1 MLPPPRLHQ
10 PLRRVVVTGLGCAS
24 PLGGTAAESWRRAQ
38 RGESA
43 AAQFDIDGASFVA
56 ARCGDLALDE
66 KREKARVVALA
77 LRAAAEAVR
86 DAGGLE
92 AHAPA
97 RRGASI
103 ASGVGGLGDIV
114 DAAHRVAEGKKLSP
128 FFVPRALCNTAA
140 GAVSLEHSCAGP
152 VQTSAAACAA
162 GAQSVGDA
170 FRLVQRGDCDV
181 ALCGGAEACVD
192 EVALRGFARM
202 GALSRD
208 GAARPFDA
216 ARSGFVLGEGAAVL
230 VLEDAASAA
239 RRGARAYA
247 ELRGYGLGGDAVHGV
262 GAAAGRRGRPARRAR
277 RAGRRRPGSGARRP
291 RERARG
297 RHARRRRGRARGARG
312 FARRAARRRRA
323 RGVDEGRDGPPARRG
338 GRARGL
344 LRGPGAQGSNGAGD
358 GAPRGAAAHVGA
370 RDARRGGDPPG
381 PARGALDVERL
392 RRDERGPRLFA
403 RRCIW
408 RPRRRGTGE
417 CALGASARGVF
428 FALCE
433 LGCLATR
440 PLPRP
445 RPSCASVWCVGT
457 SRYTALDVTP
467 SPPARRPS
475 RPECSFEFDG
485 VAAPLRHRLASRRR
499 RDSRDAAAASGG
511 RNTAPLGRARLADV

>member
-1 MLPPPRLHQ
+1 MLPPPRLQQ

-43 AAQFDIDGASFVA
+43 AARFDIDGASFVA

-140 GAVSLEHSCAGP
+140 GAVSLQHSCAGP

-247 ELRGYGLGGDAVHGV
+247 ELRGYGLGGDAVHMSAPPPDGAGV
-262 GAAAGRRGRPARRAR
+262 LRAARAALGDAGLEPDLIDHVNAHAAGTPAGDAAELAALEALLEGRRGDDALVASTKGATGHLLGA
-277 RAGRRRPGSGARRP
+277 AGAL
-291 RERARG
+291 EAC
-297 RHARRRRGRARGARG
+297 
-312 FARRAARRRRA
+312 FAVLAL
-323 RGVDEGRDGPPARRG
+323 RDGLAPAT
-338 GRARGL
+338 
-344 LRGPGAQGSNGAGD
+344 
-358 GAPRGAAAHVGA
+358 AH
-370 RDARRGGDPPG
+370 
-381 PARGALDVERL
+381 L
-392 RRDERGPRLFA
+392 
-403 RRCIW
+403 
-408 RPRRRGTGE
+408 
-417 CALGASARGVF
+417 
-428 FALCE
+428 
-433 LGCLATR
+433 
-440 PLPRP
+440 
-445 RPSCASVWCVGT
+445 
-457 SRYTALDVTP
+457 
-467 SPPARRPS
+467 
-475 RPECSFEFDG
+475 
-485 VAAPLRHRLASRRR
+485 AAPLPTSERINLVAEATR
-499 RDSRDAAAASGG
+499 RDLRVALSTSSGFGGTNAALVFSR
-511 RNTAPLGRARLADV
+511 ADVSGDLGVEARAGVPLE

>member
-43 AAQFDIDGASFVA
+43 AKEFDIDGASFVA

-114 DAAHRVAEGKKLSP
+114 DAAHRVAGGKKLSP

-140 GAVSLEHSCAGP
+140 GAVSLEHACAGP

-247 ELRGYGLGGDAVHGV
+247 ELRGYGLGGDAVHMSAPPPDGAGV
-262 GAAAGRRGRPARRAR
+262 LRAARAALGDAGLDPALVDHFNAHAAGTPAGDAAELAALEALLEGRRGDALVA
-277 RAGRRRPGSGARRP
+277 STKGAT
-291 RERARG
+291 G
-297 RHARRRRGRARGARG
+297 H
-312 FARRAARRRRA
+312 
-323 RGVDEGRDGPPARRG
+323 
-338 GRARGL
+338 L
-344 LRGPGAQGSNGAGD
+344 L
-358 GAPRGAAAHVGA
+358 GAA
-370 RDARRGGDPPG
+370 
-381 PARGALDVERL
+381 GALEACFAVLAL
-392 RRDERGPRLFA
+392 RD
-403 RRCIW
+403 
-408 RPRRRGTGE
+408 
-417 CALGASARGVF
+417 
-428 FALCE
+428 
-433 LGCLATR
+433 CLA
-440 PLPRP
+440 P
-445 RPSCASVWCVGT
+445 A
-457 SRYTALDVTP
+457 TAHL
-467 SPPARRPS
+467 
-475 RPECSFEFDG
+475 
-485 VAAPLRHRLASRRR
+485 AAPLPTSERINLVAEATR
-499 RDSRDAAAASGG
+499 RDLRVALSTSSGFGGTNAA
-511 RNTAPLGRARLADV
+511 LVFARADVSGDLGVEARASAT

>member
-43 AAQFDIDGASFVA
+43 AARFDIDGASFVA

-114 DAAHRVAEGKKLSP
+114 DAAHRVAGGKKLSP

-140 GAVSLEHSCAGP
+140 GAVSLEHACAGP

-247 ELRGYGLGGDAVHGV
+247 ELRGYGLGGDAVHMSAPPPDGAGV
-262 GAAAGRRGRPARRAR
+262 LRAARAALGDAGLDPALVDHVNAHAAGTPAGDAAELAALEALLEGRRGDDALVA
-277 RAGRRRPGSGARRP
+277 STKGAT
-291 RERARG
+291 G
-297 RHARRRRGRARGARG
+297 H
-312 FARRAARRRRA
+312 
-323 RGVDEGRDGPPARRG
+323 
-338 GRARGL
+338 L
-344 LRGPGAQGSNGAGD
+344 L
-358 GAPRGAAAHVGA
+358 GAA
-370 RDARRGGDPPG
+370 
-381 PARGALDVERL
+381 GALEACFAVLAL
-392 RRDERGPRLFA
+392 RD
-403 RRCIW
+403 
-408 RPRRRGTGE
+408 
-417 CALGASARGVF
+417 
-428 FALCE
+428 
-433 LGCLATR
+433 CLA
-440 PLPRP
+440 P
-445 RPSCASVWCVGT
+445 A
-457 SRYTALDVTP
+457 TAHL
-467 SPPARRPS
+467 
-475 RPECSFEFDG
+475 
-485 VAAPLRHRLASRRR
+485 AAPLPTSERINLVAEATR
-499 RDSRDAAAASGG
+499 RDLRVALSTSSGFGGTNAALVFARADVSGD
-511 RNTAPLGRARLADV
+511 LGVEARLGVP

>member
-1 MLPPPRLHQ
+1 MLPQPRLHQ

-114 DAAHRVAEGKKLSP
+114 DAAHRVAGGKKLSP

-140 GAVSLEHSCAGP
+140 GAVSLEHACAGP

-247 ELRGYGLGGDAVHGV
+247 ELRGYGLGGDAVHMSAPPPDGAGV
-262 GAAAGRRGRPARRAR
+262 LRAARAALGDAGLDPALVDHVNAHAAGTPAGDAAELAALEALLEGRRGDDALVA
-277 RAGRRRPGSGARRP
+277 STKGAT
-291 RERARG
+291 G
-297 RHARRRRGRARGARG
+297 H
-312 FARRAARRRRA
+312 
-323 RGVDEGRDGPPARRG
+323 
-338 GRARGL
+338 L
-344 LRGPGAQGSNGAGD
+344 L
-358 GAPRGAAAHVGA
+358 GAA
-370 RDARRGGDPPG
+370 
-381 PARGALDVERL
+381 GALEACFAVLAL
-392 RRDERGPRLFA
+392 RD
-403 RRCIW
+403 
-408 RPRRRGTGE
+408 
-417 CALGASARGVF
+417 
-428 FALCE
+428 
-433 LGCLATR
+433 CLA
-440 PLPRP
+440 P
-445 RPSCASVWCVGT
+445 A
-457 SRYTALDVTP
+457 TAHL
-467 SPPARRPS
+467 
-475 RPECSFEFDG
+475 
-485 VAAPLRHRLASRRR
+485 AAPLPTSERINLVAEATR
-499 RDSRDAAAASGG
+499 RDLRVALSTSSGFGGTNAA
-511 RNTAPLGRARLADV
+511 LVFARADVSGDLGVEARVSVL

>member
-43 AAQFDIDGASFVA
+43 AKEFDIDGASFVA

-114 DAAHRVAEGKKLSP
+114 DAAHRVAGGKKLSP

-140 GAVSLEHSCAGP
+140 GAVSLEHACAGP

-247 ELRGYGLGGDAVHGV
+247 ELRGYGLGGDAVHMSAPPPDGAGV
-262 GAAAGRRGRPARRAR
+262 LRAARAALGDAGLDADLVDHVNAHAAGTPAGDAAELAALEALLEGRRGDDALVASTKGATGHLLGA
-277 RAGRRRPGSGARRP
+277 AGAL
-291 RERARG
+291 EAC
-297 RHARRRRGRARGARG
+297 
-312 FARRAARRRRA
+312 FAVLAL
-323 RGVDEGRDGPPARRG
+323 RDGLAPAT
-338 GRARGL
+338 
-344 LRGPGAQGSNGAGD
+344 
-358 GAPRGAAAHVGA
+358 AH
-370 RDARRGGDPPG
+370 
-381 PARGALDVERL
+381 L
-392 RRDERGPRLFA
+392 
-403 RRCIW
+403 
-408 RPRRRGTGE
+408 
-417 CALGASARGVF
+417 
-428 FALCE
+428 
-433 LGCLATR
+433 
-440 PLPRP
+440 
-445 RPSCASVWCVGT
+445 
-457 SRYTALDVTP
+457 
-467 SPPARRPS
+467 
-475 RPECSFEFDG
+475 
-485 VAAPLRHRLASRRR
+485 AAPLPTSARVTLVAEATR
-499 RDSRDAAAASGG
+499 RDLRVALSTSSGFGGTNAALVFSRTDVSGDLGVEARASA
-511 RNTAPLGRARLADV
+511 T

>member
-114 DAAHRVAEGKKLSP
+114 DAAHRVAGGKKLSP

-140 GAVSLEHSCAGP
+140 GAVSLEHACAGP

-247 ELRGYGLGGDAVHGV
+247 ELRGYGLGGDAVHMSAPPPDGAGV
-262 GAAAGRRGRPARRAR
+262 LRAARAALGDAGLDPELVDHVNAHAAGTPAGDAAELAALEALLEGRRGDDALVASTKGATGHLLGA
-277 RAGRRRPGSGARRP
+277 AGAL
-291 RERARG
+291 EAC
-297 RHARRRRGRARGARG
+297 
-312 FARRAARRRRA
+312 FAVLAL
-323 RGVDEGRDGPPARRG
+323 RDGIAPAT
-338 GRARGL
+338 
-344 LRGPGAQGSNGAGD
+344 
-358 GAPRGAAAHVGA
+358 AH
-370 RDARRGGDPPG
+370 
-381 PARGALDVERL
+381 L
-392 RRDERGPRLFA
+392 
-403 RRCIW
+403 
-408 RPRRRGTGE
+408 
-417 CALGASARGVF
+417 
-428 FALCE
+428 
-433 LGCLATR
+433 
-440 PLPRP
+440 
-445 RPSCASVWCVGT
+445 
-457 SRYTALDVTP
+457 
-467 SPPARRPS
+467 
-475 RPECSFEFDG
+475 
-485 VAAPLRHRLASRRR
+485 AAPLPTSERINLVAEATR
-499 RDSRDAAAASGG
+499 RDLRVALSTSSGFGGTNAALVFSR
-511 RNTAPLGRARLADV
+511 ADVSGDLGVEARVSVL

>member
-43 AAQFDIDGASFVA
+43 AARFDIDGASFVA

-114 DAAHRVAEGKKLSP
+114 DAAHRVAGGKKLSP

-247 ELRGYGLGGDAVHGV
+247 ELRGYGLGGDAVHMSAPPPDGAGV
-262 GAAAGRRGRPARRAR
+262 LRAARAALGDAGLDADLVDHVNAHAAGTPAGDAAELAALEALLEGRRGDDALVASTKGATGHLLGA
-277 RAGRRRPGSGARRP
+277 AGAL
-291 RERARG
+291 EAC
-297 RHARRRRGRARGARG
+297 
-312 FARRAARRRRA
+312 FAVLAL
-323 RGVDEGRDGPPARRG
+323 RDGLAPAT
-338 GRARGL
+338 
-344 LRGPGAQGSNGAGD
+344 
-358 GAPRGAAAHVGA
+358 AH
-370 RDARRGGDPPG
+370 
-381 PARGALDVERL
+381 L
-392 RRDERGPRLFA
+392 
-403 RRCIW
+403 
-408 RPRRRGTGE
+408 
-417 CALGASARGVF
+417 
-428 FALCE
+428 
-433 LGCLATR
+433 
-440 PLPRP
+440 
-445 RPSCASVWCVGT
+445 
-457 SRYTALDVTP
+457 
-467 SPPARRPS
+467 
-475 RPECSFEFDG
+475 
-485 VAAPLRHRLASRRR
+485 AAPLPTSERINLVAEATR
-499 RDSRDAAAASGG
+499 RDLRVALSTSSGFGGTNAALVFARADVSGDLG
-511 RNTAPLGRARLADV
+511 VEARARVPLG

>member
-114 DAAHRVAEGKKLSP
+114 DAAHRVAGGKKLSP

-140 GAVSLEHSCAGP
+140 GAVSLQHSCAGP

-247 ELRGYGLGGDAVHGV
+247 ELRGYGLGGDAVHMSAPPPDGAGV
-262 GAAAGRRGRPARRAR
+262 L
-277 RAGRRRPGSGARRP
+277 
-291 RERARG
+291 
-297 RHARRRRGRARGARG
+297 
-312 FARRAARRRRA
+312 RAARA
-323 RGVDEGRDGPPARRG
+323 ALGDAGLEPALVDHVNAHAAGTP
-338 GRARGL
+338 
-344 LRGPGAQGSNGAGD
+344 AGD
-358 GAPRGAAAHVGA
+358 AAELAALEALLEG
-370 RDARRGGDPPG
+370 RRGGDALVASTKG
-381 PARGALDVERL
+381 ATGHLLGAAGALEACFAVLAL
-392 RRDERGPRLFA
+392 RDG
-403 RRCIW
+403 
-408 RPRRRGTGE
+408 
-417 CALGASARGVF
+417 
-428 FALCE
+428 
-433 LGCLATR
+433 LA
-440 PLPRP
+440 P
-445 RPSCASVWCVGT
+445 A
-457 SRYTALDVTP
+457 TAHL
-467 SPPARRPS
+467 
-475 RPECSFEFDG
+475 
-485 VAAPLRHRLASRRR
+485 AAPLPTSARVTLVAEATR
-499 RDSRDAAAASGG
+499 RDLRVALSTSSGFGGTNAALVFSR
-511 RNTAPLGRARLADV
+511 ADVSGDLGVEARVSVL

>member
-1 MLPPPRLHQ
+1 MLPPTRLHQ

-43 AAQFDIDGASFVA
+43 AARFDIDGASFVA

-114 DAAHRVAEGKKLSP
+114 DAAHRVAGGKKLSP

-140 GAVSLEHSCAGP
+140 GAVSLEHACAGP

-247 ELRGYGLGGDAVHGV
+247 ELRGYGLGGDAVHMSAPPPDGAGV
-262 GAAAGRRGRPARRAR
+262 LRAARAALGDAGLDADLVDHVNAHAAGTPAGDAAELAALEALLEGRRGDALVASTKGATGHLLGA
-277 RAGRRRPGSGARRP
+277 AGAL
-291 RERARG
+291 EAC
-297 RHARRRRGRARGARG
+297 
-312 FARRAARRRRA
+312 FAVLAL
-323 RGVDEGRDGPPARRG
+323 RDGIAPAT
-338 GRARGL
+338 
-344 LRGPGAQGSNGAGD
+344 
-358 GAPRGAAAHVGA
+358 AH
-370 RDARRGGDPPG
+370 
-381 PARGALDVERL
+381 L
-392 RRDERGPRLFA
+392 
-403 RRCIW
+403 
-408 RPRRRGTGE
+408 
-417 CALGASARGVF
+417 
-428 FALCE
+428 
-433 LGCLATR
+433 
-440 PLPRP
+440 
-445 RPSCASVWCVGT
+445 
-457 SRYTALDVTP
+457 
-467 SPPARRPS
+467 
-475 RPECSFEFDG
+475 
-485 VAAPLRHRLASRRR
+485 AAPLPTSERINLVAEATR
-499 RDSRDAAAASGG
+499 RDLRVALSTSSGFGGTNAALVFSRADCGSGVE
-511 RNTAPLGRARLADV
+511 ARDGVSFL

>member
-10 PLRRVVVTGLGCAS
+10 PLRRVIVTGLGCAS

-114 DAAHRVAEGKKLSP
+114 DAAHRVAGGKKLSP

-247 ELRGYGLGGDAVHGV
+247 ELRGYGLGGDAVHMSAPPPDGAGV
-262 GAAAGRRGRPARRAR
+262 LRAARAALGDAGLEPALVDHVNAHAAGTPAGDAAELAALEALLEGRRGDDALVA
-277 RAGRRRPGSGARRP
+277 STKGAT
-291 RERARG
+291 G
-297 RHARRRRGRARGARG
+297 H
-312 FARRAARRRRA
+312 
-323 RGVDEGRDGPPARRG
+323 
-338 GRARGL
+338 L
-344 LRGPGAQGSNGAGD
+344 L
-358 GAPRGAAAHVGA
+358 GAA
-370 RDARRGGDPPG
+370 
-381 PARGALDVERL
+381 GALEACFAVLAL
-392 RRDERGPRLFA
+392 RD
-403 RRCIW
+403 
-408 RPRRRGTGE
+408 
-417 CALGASARGVF
+417 
-428 FALCE
+428 
-433 LGCLATR
+433 CLA
-440 PLPRP
+440 P
-445 RPSCASVWCVGT
+445 A
-457 SRYTALDVTP
+457 TAHL
-467 SPPARRPS
+467 
-475 RPECSFEFDG
+475 
-485 VAAPLRHRLASRRR
+485 AAPLPTSARVTLVAEATR
-499 RDSRDAAAASGG
+499 RDLRVALSTSSGFGGTNAALVFSR
-511 RNTAPLGRARLADV
+511 ADVSGDLGVEARVSVL

>member
-43 AAQFDIDGASFVA
+43 AKEFDIDGASFVA

-140 GAVSLEHSCAGP
+140 GAVSLEHACAGP

-247 ELRGYGLGGDAVHGV
+247 ELRGYGLGGDAVHMSAPPPDGAGV
-262 GAAAGRRGRPARRAR
+262 LRAARAALGDAGLDADLVDHVNAHAAGTPAGDAAELAALEALLEGRRGDDALVS
-277 RAGRRRPGSGARRP
+277 RRPFVCSSP
-291 RERARG
+291 
-297 RHARRRRGRARGARG
+297 RRGLAREEPSTRPIERRLVASTKGATG
-312 FARRAARRRRA
+312 H
-323 RGVDEGRDGPPARRG
+323 
-338 GRARGL
+338 L
-344 LRGPGAQGSNGAGD
+344 L
-358 GAPRGAAAHVGA
+358 GAA
-370 RDARRGGDPPG
+370 
-381 PARGALDVERL
+381 GALEACFAVLAL
-392 RRDERGPRLFA
+392 RDCMAP
-403 RRCIW
+403 
-408 RPRRRGTGE
+408 
-417 CALGASARGVF
+417 
-428 FALCE
+428 
-433 LGCLATR
+433 ATAH
-440 PLPRP
+440 L
-445 RPSCASVWCVGT
+445 
-457 SRYTALDVTP
+457 
-467 SPPARRPS
+467 
-475 RPECSFEFDG
+475 
-485 VAAPLRHRLASRRR
+485 
-499 RDSRDAAAASGG
+499 
-511 RNTAPLGRARLADV
+511 TAPLPTSARVTLVAEATRRDLRVALSTSSGFGGTNAALVFSHVSGDLGVEARAGVPLE

>member
-43 AAQFDIDGASFVA
+43 AKEFDIDGASFVA

-114 DAAHRVAEGKKLSP
+114 DAAHRVAGGKKLSP

-140 GAVSLEHSCAGP
+140 GAVSLEHACAGP

-247 ELRGYGLGGDAVHGV
+247 ELRGYGLGGDAVHMSAPPPDGAGV
-262 GAAAGRRGRPARRAR
+262 L
-277 RAGRRRPGSGARRP
+277 
-291 RERARG
+291 
-297 RHARRRRGRARGARG
+297 
-312 FARRAARRRRA
+312 RAARA
-323 RGVDEGRDGPPARRG
+323 ALGDAGLDPALVDHVNAHAAGTP
-338 GRARGL
+338 
-344 LRGPGAQGSNGAGD
+344 AGD
-358 GAPRGAAAHVGA
+358 AAELAALEALLEG
-370 RDARRGGDPPG
+370 RRGGDALVASTKG
-381 PARGALDVERL
+381 ATGHLLGAAGALEACFAVLAL
-392 RRDERGPRLFA
+392 RD
-403 RRCIW
+403 
-408 RPRRRGTGE
+408 
-417 CALGASARGVF
+417 
-428 FALCE
+428 
-433 LGCLATR
+433 CLA
-440 PLPRP
+440 P
-445 RPSCASVWCVGT
+445 A
-457 SRYTALDVTP
+457 TAHL
-467 SPPARRPS
+467 
-475 RPECSFEFDG
+475 
-485 VAAPLRHRLASRRR
+485 AAPLPTSARVTLVAEATR
-499 RDSRDAAAASGG
+499 RDLRVALSTSSGFGGTNAALVFSHVSGD
-511 RNTAPLGRARLADV
+511 LGVEARARVPLDD

>member
-1 MLPPPRLHQ
+1 MLPPPRLQQ

-114 DAAHRVAEGKKLSP
+114 DAAHRVAGGKKLSP

-140 GAVSLEHSCAGP
+140 GAVSLEHACAGP

-247 ELRGYGLGGDAVHGV
+247 ELRGYGLGGDAVHMSAPPPDGAGV
-262 GAAAGRRGRPARRAR
+262 LRAARAALGDAGLEPDLIDHVNAHAAGTPAGDAAELAALEALLEGRRGDDALVA
-277 RAGRRRPGSGARRP
+277 STKGAT
-291 RERARG
+291 G
-297 RHARRRRGRARGARG
+297 H
-312 FARRAARRRRA
+312 
-323 RGVDEGRDGPPARRG
+323 
-338 GRARGL
+338 L
-344 LRGPGAQGSNGAGD
+344 L
-358 GAPRGAAAHVGA
+358 GAA
-370 RDARRGGDPPG
+370 
-381 PARGALDVERL
+381 GALEACFAVLAL
-392 RRDERGPRLFA
+392 RD
-403 RRCIW
+403 
-408 RPRRRGTGE
+408 
-417 CALGASARGVF
+417 
-428 FALCE
+428 
-433 LGCLATR
+433 CLA
-440 PLPRP
+440 P
-445 RPSCASVWCVGT
+445 A
-457 SRYTALDVTP
+457 TAHL
-467 SPPARRPS
+467 
-475 RPECSFEFDG
+475 
-485 VAAPLRHRLASRRR
+485 AAPLPTSERINLVAEATR
-499 RDSRDAAAASGG
+499 RDLRVALSTSSGFGGTNAALVFARADVSGDLG
-511 RNTAPLGRARLADV
+511 VEARARVPLG

>member
-43 AAQFDIDGASFVA
+43 AARFDIDGASFVA

-114 DAAHRVAEGKKLSP
+114 DAAHRVAGGKKLSP

-140 GAVSLEHSCAGP
+140 GAVSLEHACAGP

-162 GAQSVGDA
+162 GAQAVGDA

-247 ELRGYGLGGDAVHGV
+247 ELRGYGLGGDAVHMSAPPPDGAGV
-262 GAAAGRRGRPARRAR
+262 LRAARAALGDAGLDPALVDHVNAHAAGTPAGDAAELAALEALLEGRRGDDALVASTKGATGHLLGAAGALEACFAVLALRDCLAPATAHLAAPLPTSERINLVAEATRRDLRVALSTS
-277 RAGRRRPGSGARRP
+277 SGFGGTNA
-291 RERARG
+291 ALV
-297 RHARRRRGRARGARG
+297 
-312 FARRAARRRRA
+312 FARADVSGDL
-323 RGVDEGRDGPPARRG
+323 GVE
-338 GRARGL
+338 
-344 LRGPGAQGSNGAGD
+344 
-358 GAPRGAAAHVGA
+358 A
-370 RDARRGGDPPG
+370 RDA
-381 PARGALDVERL
+381 
-392 RRDERGPRLFA
+392 
-403 RRCIW
+403 
-408 RPRRRGTGE
+408 
-417 CALGASARGVF
+417 CA
-428 FALCE
+428 
-433 LGCLATR
+433 T
-440 PLPRP
+440 
-445 RPSCASVWCVGT
+445 
-457 SRYTALDVTP
+457 
-467 SPPARRPS
+467 
-475 RPECSFEFDG
+475 
-485 VAAPLRHRLASRRR
+485 
-499 RDSRDAAAASGG
+499 
-511 RNTAPLGRARLADV
+511 

>member
-43 AAQFDIDGASFVA
+43 AKEFDIDGASFVA

-140 GAVSLEHSCAGP
+140 GAVSLEHACAGP

-247 ELRGYGLGGDAVHGV
+247 ELRGYGLGGDAVHMSAPPPDGAGV
-262 GAAAGRRGRPARRAR
+262 LRAARAALGDAGLDPALVDHVNAHAAGTPAGDAAELAALEALLEGRRGDDALVA
-277 RAGRRRPGSGARRP
+277 STKGAT
-291 RERARG
+291 G
-297 RHARRRRGRARGARG
+297 H
-312 FARRAARRRRA
+312 
-323 RGVDEGRDGPPARRG
+323 
-338 GRARGL
+338 L
-344 LRGPGAQGSNGAGD
+344 L
-358 GAPRGAAAHVGA
+358 GAA
-370 RDARRGGDPPG
+370 
-381 PARGALDVERL
+381 GALEACFAVLAL
-392 RRDERGPRLFA
+392 RD
-403 RRCIW
+403 
-408 RPRRRGTGE
+408 
-417 CALGASARGVF
+417 
-428 FALCE
+428 
-433 LGCLATR
+433 CLA
-440 PLPRP
+440 P
-445 RPSCASVWCVGT
+445 A
-457 SRYTALDVTP
+457 TAHL
-467 SPPARRPS
+467 
-475 RPECSFEFDG
+475 
-485 VAAPLRHRLASRRR
+485 AAPLPTSARVTLVAEATR
-499 RDSRDAAAASGG
+499 RDLRVALSTSSGFGGTNAALVFSR
-511 RNTAPLGRARLADV
+511 ADVSGDLGVEARVSVL

>member
-1 MLPPPRLHQ
+1 MLPPTRLHQ

-43 AAQFDIDGASFVA
+43 AARFDIDGASFVA

-114 DAAHRVAEGKKLSP
+114 DAAHRVAGGKKLSP

-140 GAVSLEHSCAGP
+140 GAVSLEHACAGP

-247 ELRGYGLGGDAVHGV
+247 ELRGYGLGGDAVHMSAPPPDGAGV
-262 GAAAGRRGRPARRAR
+262 LRAARAALGDAGLDAVEVDHVNAHAAGTPAGDAAELAALEALLEGRRGDDALVASTKGATGHLLGA
-277 RAGRRRPGSGARRP
+277 AGAL
-291 RERARG
+291 EAC
-297 RHARRRRGRARGARG
+297 
-312 FARRAARRRRA
+312 FAVLAL
-323 RGVDEGRDGPPARRG
+323 RDGLAPAT
-338 GRARGL
+338 
-344 LRGPGAQGSNGAGD
+344 
-358 GAPRGAAAHVGA
+358 AH
-370 RDARRGGDPPG
+370 
-381 PARGALDVERL
+381 L
-392 RRDERGPRLFA
+392 
-403 RRCIW
+403 
-408 RPRRRGTGE
+408 
-417 CALGASARGVF
+417 
-428 FALCE
+428 
-433 LGCLATR
+433 
-440 PLPRP
+440 
-445 RPSCASVWCVGT
+445 
-457 SRYTALDVTP
+457 
-467 SPPARRPS
+467 
-475 RPECSFEFDG
+475 
-485 VAAPLRHRLASRRR
+485 AAPLPTSERINLVAEATR
-499 RDSRDAAAASGG
+499 RDLRVALSTSSGFGGTNAA
-511 RNTAPLGRARLADV
+511 LVFARADVSGDLGVEARVSVL